1 MDVANL
7 GHKNGI
13 PLSLD
18 VVIDY
23 FSPSYLKM
31 YEIDIKRTLN
41 ATFLDCLALMFYEY
55 IGDLL
60 PEWAYLAYRT
70 GQSADLTVIGNLV
83 FTPSR
88 DLVFPLSRDQR
99 N

>member
-1 MDVANL
+1 MYGRTHYVLISELLYNFN
-7 GHKNGI
+7 KT
-13 PLSLD
+13 
-18 VVIDY
+18 
-23 FSPSYLKM
+23 KM
-31 YEIDIKRTLN
+31 R
-41 ATFLDCLALMFYEY
+41 F
-55 IGDLL
+55 
-60 PEWAYLAYRT
+60 PYLAYRT